1 MLNGLQLMQTKLG
14 YRGGNQEGRMQSD
27 KLKGLKKALLYSY
40 QAATAI
46 IPTTDAE
53 GNIINKEFRCLI
65 NPDKLNPE
73 YDNKII
79 SIPYEDVNL
88 LDTEK
93 VEGIQ
98 PTNLKS
104 GQVFTWKE
112 TNTDWIVYLQ
122 YLEED
127 AYFRADIRRCKYEVE
142 INGHKYKV
150 YVRGPVE
157 TKINWGQKKNL
168 VWNNMNYTLTMMIT
182 KNEETLDF
190 FHRFA
195 RVKINGNMWEVQAV
209 NPDDADGI
217 IEVALLETYN
227 NTIEEEGQK
236 IAELEE
242 SNREPSAIKG
252 EYSVKP
258 YDTVVYTIEGYSGGS
273 WEVSSKKAQIL
284 NQTESSVEVF
294 IDTARSGE
302 FVLTYVAGS
311 DRINI
316 PIEIKS
322 L

>member
-53 GNIINKEFRCLI
+53 GNIVNKEFRCLI

-157 TKINWGQKKNL
+157 TKINWNQKKDI
-168 VWNNMNYTLTMMIT
+168 VWNNLNYTLSLMIT
-182 KNEETLDF
+182 KNEETLEF
-190 FHRFA
+190 FKRFA
-195 RVKINGNMWEVQAV
+195 KLKIDGMMWEVQAV
-209 NPDDADGI
+209 NRIDADGV
-217 IEVALLETYN
+217 IEVALKETFS
-227 NTIEEEGQK
+227 NTIEEEGQIPEIEK
-236 IAELEE
+236 PE
-242 SNREPSAIKG
+242 SEAAAIKG
-252 EYSVKP
+252 SVNVKP
-258 YDTVVYTIEGYSGGS
+258 YSTHTYTIDGYSGGT
-273 WEVSSKKAQIL
+273 WEVNSTKASIVTQSD
-284 NQTESSVEVF
+284 TEVEVY
-294 IDTARSGE
+294 IETGRSGE
-302 FVLTYVAGS
+302 FILSYLDGTN
-311 DRINI
+311 RINFPVTI
-316 PIEIKS
+316 DS

>member
-1 MLNGLQLMQTKLG
+1 MQTKLG
-14 YRGGNQEGRMQSD
+14 YRGGSQEGRMQKD
-27 KLKGLKKALLYSY
+27 KLNGLKQALKYSY

-46 IPTTDAE
+46 FSTLDAE
-53 GNIINKEFRCLI
+53 GNSVNKEFRCLI

-88 LDTEK
+88 LDTESG
-93 VEGIQ
+93 VQ
-98 PTNLKS
+98 PTNIKP

-127 AYFRADIRRCKYEVE
+127 AYFRADIRRCKHEIE

-157 TKINWGQKKNL
+157 TKINWGSNKQHT
-168 VWNNMNYTLTMMIT
+168 WNNMNYTLAIMIT

-190 FHRFA
+190 FERFQ

-209 NPDDADGI
+209 NSYDADGI

-227 NTIEEEGQK
+227 NPIEEEA
-236 IAELEE
+236 AELKEDKE
-242 SNREPSAIKG
+242 NIISAIKG
-252 EYSVKP
+252 NYEVNP
-258 YDTVVYTIEGYSGGS
+258 YDTVTYTIEGYTNGS
-273 WEVSSKKAQIL
+273 WEVSSKKAQIIR
-284 NQTESSVEVF
+284 QTDTMVEIF
-294 IDTARSGE
+294 IDTGRSGE
-302 FVLTYVAGS
+302 FTLSYNMGGE
-311 DRINI
+311 RINL
-316 PIEIKS
+316 PIIIKS
-322 L
+322 F

>member
-1 MLNGLQLMQTKLG
+1 MMQTKLG
-14 YRGGNQEGRMQSD
+14 YRGGNQEGRMQQD
-27 KLKGLKKALLYSY
+27 KLNGLKKALLYSY

-46 IPTTDAE
+46 IPTIDAE
-53 GNIINKEFRCLI
+53 GNTVNKEFRCLI

-98 PTNLKS
+98 PTNLKP

-157 TKINWGQKKNL
+157 TKINWNQKK
-168 VWNNMNYTLTMMIT
+168 M
-182 KNEETLDF
+182 E
-190 FHRFA
+190 
-195 RVKINGNMWEVQAV
+195 
-209 NPDDADGI
+209 NP
-217 IEVALLETYN
+217 T
-227 NTIEEEGQK
+227 
-236 IAELEE
+236 
-242 SNREPSAIKG
+242 
-252 EYSVKP
+252 
-258 YDTVVYTIEGYSGGS
+258 GS
-273 WEVSSKKAQIL
+273 
-284 NQTESSVEVF
+284 
-294 IDTARSGE
+294 
-302 FVLTYVAGS
+302 
-311 DRINI
+311 
-316 PIEIKS
+316 
-322 L
+322 

>member
-1 MLNGLQLMQTKLG
+1 MLNGLQMMQTKLG
-14 YRGGNQEGRMQSD
+14 YRGGNQEGRMQQD
-27 KLKGLKKALLYSY
+27 KLNGLKKALLYSY

-46 IPTTDAE
+46 IPTIDAE
-53 GNIINKEFRCLI
+53 GNTVNKEFRCLI

-98 PTNLKS
+98 PTNLKP

-157 TKINWGQKKNL
+157 TKINWNQKKNI
-168 VWNNMNYTLTMMIT
+168 VWNNLNYTLSLMIT
-182 KNEETLDF
+182 KNEETLEF
-190 FHRFA
+190 FKRFA
-195 RVKINGNMWEVQAV
+195 KIKIDGMMWEVQAV
-209 NPDDADGI
+209 NRADADGV
-217 IEVALLETYN
+217 IEVALKEAFS
-227 NTIEEEGQK
+227 NTIEEEGQIPEIEK
-236 IAELEE
+236 PEAEAA
-242 SNREPSAIKG
+242 AIKG
-252 EYSVKP
+252 SVNVKP
-258 YDTVVYTIEGYSGGS
+258 YSTHIYTIDGYNGGT
-273 WEVSSKKAQIL
+273 WEVSSAKASIITQSD
-284 NQTESSVEVF
+284 TEVEVY
-294 IDTARSGE
+294 IETGRSGE
-302 FVLTYVAGS
+302 FVLSYLDGTN
-311 DRINI
+311 RINF
-316 PIEIKS
+316 PITINS

>member
-1 MLNGLQLMQTKLG
+1 MLNGLQMMQTKLG
-14 YRGGNQEGRMQSD
+14 YRGGNQEGRMQQD
-27 KLKGLKKALLYSY
+27 KLNGLKKALLYSY

-46 IPTTDAE
+46 IPTIDAE
-53 GNIINKEFRCLI
+53 GNTVNKEFRCLI

-98 PTNLKS
+98 PINLKP

-127 AYFRADIRRCKYEVE
+127 AYFRADIRRCKYEIN

-157 TKINWGQKKNL
+157 TKINWKQKSDL
-168 VWNNMNYTLTMMIT
+168 TWNDLNYTLSLMIT
-182 KNEETLDF
+182 KNEETLEF
-190 FHRFA
+190 FQRFA
-195 RVKINGNMWEVQAV
+195 KIKLDGQTWEVQVV
-209 NPDDADGI
+209 NRMDADGV
-217 IEVALLETYN
+217 IEVALKEDFN
-227 NTIEEEGQK
+227 NTLAEQNK
-236 IAELEE
+236 IPEV
-242 SNREPSAIKG
+242 IKPENQSTIIQG
-252 EYSVKP
+252 NINVKP
-258 YDTVVYTIEGYSGGS
+258 YSKNIYTINGYTGGK
-273 WEVSSKKAQIL
+273 WEVNSAKAKIL
-284 NQTESSVEVF
+284 HQTDISVELY
-294 IDTARSGE
+294 IDTGRSGE
-302 FVLTYVAGS
+302 FILSY
-311 DRINI
+311 INGAEKI
-316 PIEIKS
+316 NFPIKIDS

>member
-1 MLNGLQLMQTKLG
+1 MK
-14 YRGGNQEGRMQSD
+14 ED
-27 KLKGLKKALLYSY
+27 KLRSLKRALLYSY

-46 IPTTDAE
+46 IQDTDAE
-53 GNIINKEFRCLI
+53 GNIVTKEFRCLI

-79 SIPYEDVNL
+79 SIPYKDVNL
-88 LDTEK
+88 LDIDK

-122 YLEED
+122 YLEEN

-150 YVRGPVE
+150 YIRGPIE
-157 TKINWGQKKNL
+157 TKIDWGQKDNL
-168 VWNNMNYTLTMMIT
+168 IWNNMNYTLTIMIT

-190 FHRFA
+190 FKRFQ

-209 NPDDADGI
+209 NAYDADGI

-227 NTIEEEGQK
+227 NSIEEAA
-236 IAELEE
+236 AEFKDTEE
-242 SNREPSAIKG
+242 IVSAIKG
-252 EYSVKP
+252 SYEVNP
-258 YDTVVYTIEGYSGGS
+258 YDTVAYTIEGYSNGS
-273 WEVSSKKAQIL
+273 WEVSSKKAQII
-284 NQTESSVEVF
+284 NQTDTTVEIF
-294 IDTARSGE
+294 IDTGRSGE
-302 FVLTYVAGS
+302 FILSYVFGN
-311 DRINI
+311 DRINV

>member
-53 GNIINKEFRCLI
+53 GNIVNKEFRCLI
-65 NPDKLNPE
+65 NPDRLNPE

-157 TKINWGQKKNL
+157 TKINWNQKKDI
-168 VWNNMNYTLTMMIT
+168 VWNNLNYTLTLMIT

-195 RVKINGNMWEVQAV
+195 KLKIDGMMWEVQAV
-209 NPDDADGI
+209 NRIDADGV
-217 IEVALLETYN
+217 IEVALKETFS
-227 NTIEEEGQK
+227 NTIEEEGQIPEIEK
-236 IAELEE
+236 PE
-242 SNREPSAIKG
+242 SEAAAIKG
-252 EYSVKP
+252 SVNVKP
-258 YDTVVYTIEGYSGGS
+258 YSTHTYTIDGYSGGT
-273 WEVSSKKAQIL
+273 WEVSSTKASIITQSD
-284 NQTESSVEVF
+284 TEVEVY
-294 IDTARSGE
+294 IETGRSGE
-302 FVLTYVAGS
+302 FVLSYLDGTN
-311 DRINI
+311 RINF
-316 PIEIKS
+316 PITINS

>member
-1 MLNGLQLMQTKLG
+1 MQTKLG
-14 YRGGNQEGRMQSD
+14 YRGGSQEGRMQKD
-27 KLKGLKKALLYSY
+27 KLHGLRQALKYSY
-40 QAATAI
+40 QAATAVI
-46 IPTTDAE
+46 STFDAE
-53 GNIINKEFRCLI
+53 GKSVNKEFKCLI

-88 LDTEK
+88 LDTESG
-93 VEGIQ
+93 VQ
-98 PTNLKS
+98 PIDLKP

-127 AYFRADIRRCKYEVE
+127 AYFRADIRRCKYEID

-157 TKINWGQKKNL
+157 TKINWGTNKHH
-168 VWNNMNYTLTMMIT
+168 VWNNMNYTLAIMVT
-182 KNEETLDF
+182 KNEETLEF
-190 FHRFA
+190 FKRFQ

-209 NPDDADGI
+209 NECDSDGV

-227 NTIEEEGQK
+227 NPIEEK
-236 IAELEE
+236 AAELKEE
-242 SNREPSAIKG
+242 KEDTNSVIKG
-252 EYSVKP
+252 NYSVNP
-258 YDTVVYTIEGYSGGS
+258 YDTVTYTIEGYSGGT
-273 WEVSSKKAQIL
+273 WEVSSKKANIIR
-284 NQTESSVEVF
+284 QTDSSVEIF
-294 IDTARSGE
+294 IDTGRSGE
-302 FVLTYVAGS
+302 FILSYVHGG
-311 DRINI
+311 DRINV

>member
-53 GNIINKEFRCLI
+53 GNIVNKEFRCLI

-157 TKINWGQKKNL
+157 TKINWSSNKQHI
-168 VWNNMNYTLTMMIT
+168 WNNMNYTLTIMIT
-182 KNEETLDF
+182 KNEETLEF
-190 FHRFA
+190 FKRFQ
-195 RVKINGNMWEVQAV
+195 RVKINGNMWKVQAV
-209 NPDDADGI
+209 NTYDADGI

-227 NTIEEEGQK
+227 NSIEEVA
-236 IAELEE
+236 AEFKDAEE
-242 SNREPSAIKG
+242 ITSAIKG
-252 EYSVKP
+252 SYEVNP
-258 YDTVVYTIEGYSGGS
+258 YDTVTYIIEGYSNGS
-273 WEVSSKKAQIL
+273 WEVNSKKAQII
-284 NQTESSVEVF
+284 NQTDTSVEIF
-294 IDTARSGE
+294 IDTGRSGE
-302 FVLTYVAGS
+302 FVLSYISGS
-311 DRINI
+311 DRVNV